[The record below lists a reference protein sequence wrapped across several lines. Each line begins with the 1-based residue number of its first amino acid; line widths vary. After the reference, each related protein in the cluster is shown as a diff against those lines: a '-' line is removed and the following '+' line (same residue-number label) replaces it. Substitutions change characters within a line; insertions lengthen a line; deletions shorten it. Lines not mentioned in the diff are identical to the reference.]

1 MRTIA
6 SLVLAVF
13 LCVAP
18 HLARAV
24 DVPAVHTADGL
35 SANWRNVI
43 GANQSATAGWAFRVG
58 AEAVEVKALGMYDAT
73 NGMQDPHRVGLWTAG
88 GALLAEATLPSGT
101 ASQRIGSYRYVA
113 ITPVILAP
121 NQTYVVGAYFGPVA
135 DQCGTACGDVM
146 LYRGDEVYDPRI
158 TFAQSRQTLSIGGAG
173 SLAFPNVFAGV
184 DEGFFGPNFLL
195 SADLTPDPFAFAA
208 QTNVAPGSVAT
219 SDPITVSGIDI
230 PTAIS
235 VAGGTYAINAGPYT
249 AAAGEVSPGDTV
261 SVRLTAA
268 QSFNTPATAT
278 LTIGGVSADFV
289 VTTSA
294 PDFTPDPFVFA
305 AQAGAVP
312 GTVATSNAI
321 TVTGTNSP
329 SDISITGGRYSINGG
344 AYTAAPALVS
354 PGNSVTVQLT
364 AAATFATAATATL
377 TIGGVSADF
386 IVTTAPADTT
396 PDPFTF
402 IPQSGIAPYTVVTSN
417 AITVTGIDSPSMIT
431 IAGGM
436 YSINGAVYTN
446 AAGAVQNGDTVSIQ
460 VLSSTRFA
468 TSVRATLTIGGVS
481 GAFDVIT
488 RGAPLAQPVPTLG
501 RGAIA
506 LLVVLL
512 GLVGFVAGLHRSRG

>member
-6 SLVLAVF
+6 SLVLALF
-13 LCVAP
+13 LSVVS

-24 DVPAVHTADGL
+24 DVPAVRTAIGV
-35 SANWRNVI
+35 SADWRNII
-43 GANQSATAGWAFRVG
+43 GANQSATAGWSFRVG
-58 AEAVEVKALGMYDAT
+58 AEAVEVRALGMYDAS
-73 NGMQDPHRVGLWTAG
+73 NGLQDSHRIGLWNASG
-88 GALLAEATLPSGT
+88 VLLAQATLPSGT
-101 ASQRIGSYRYVA
+101 ASLRIGNYRYVA
-113 ITPVILAP
+113 ITPVTLAP
-121 NQTYVVGAYFGPVA
+121 GQTYAVGAYFGPVA

-146 LYRGDEVYDPRI
+146 LYAGHEVYDPRI
-158 TFAQSRQTLSIGGAG
+158 TFGQSRQTLSIAGAG
-173 SLAFPNVFAGV
+173 SLAYPNVFAGI

-208 QTNVAPGSVAT
+208 QTNVAPGSVTT
-219 SDPITVSGIDI
+219 SNPVTVSGIDI

-261 SVRLTAA
+261 NVRLTAA
-268 QSFNTPATAT
+268 QAFNTPATAT

-289 VTTSA
+289 VTTAA
-294 PDFTPDPFVFA
+294 PDFTPDPFAFA
-305 AQAGAVP
+305 AQTGAVP
-312 GTVATSNAI
+312 GTVVTSNPV
-321 TVTGTNSP
+321 TVTGTDSP
-329 SDISITGGRYSINGG
+329 SDISIIGGRYSINGG

-354 PGNSVTVQLT
+354 PGDSVTVQLT

-386 IVTTAPADTT
+386 IVTTAPADIT

-402 IPQSGIAPYTVVTSN
+402 IPQSGVAPYTVITSN
-417 AITVTGIDSPSMIT
+417 VITVAGIDSPSAIT
-431 IAGGM
+431 IVGGM

-446 AAGAVQNGDTVSIQ
+446 AAGTVQNGDTISLQ

-468 TSVRATLTIGGVS
+468 TSVQATLTIGGIS
-481 GAFDVIT
+481 GTFDVIT
-488 RGAPLAQPVPTLG
+488 RGAPLAQPVPMLG
-501 RGAIA
+501 RGVIA

-512 GLVGFVAGLHRSRG
+512 AFVGLVATRRALSD